1 MSIAAL
7 AGMNPEISRRQSFE
21 KAAFG
26 VIGSVGVAAFPAF
39 AEVDEET
46 PLITTRMGGLLEKY
60 QDGTRGW
67 RILAPSGWNKFEG
80 EVGAYDVKW
89 QDLVDPRDNVKV
101 SSTPVKST
109 TTSINV
115 LGAVQP
121 LGESLASKRNA
132 ILISASERQSE
143 GILFYIFDF
152 AIKDGTHQM
161 LSLSVNKGK
170 IWSLDANTVEK
181 RWTKR
186 EELYKNIIGSFM
198 PKLN

>member
-1 MSIAAL
+1 M
-7 AGMNPEISRRQSFE
+7 
-21 KAAFG
+21 
-26 VIGSVGVAAFPAF
+26 
-39 AEVDEET
+39 
-46 PLITTRMGGLLEKY
+46 
-60 QDGTRGW
+60 
-67 RILAPSGWNKFEG
+67 
-80 EVGAYDVKW
+80 
-89 QDLVDPRDNVKV
+89 
-101 SSTPVKST
+101 
-109 TTSINV
+109 
-115 LGAVQP
+115 QP